1 MGRMRR
7 ELRGLTILEI
17 LIAMALLMMVIM
29 ATAMVYPSGYK
40 LNETNRYANQA
51 TEIARGIVEELMM
64 RPFTS
69 PGGAATGINNISLT
83 TLTNW
88 DPDFSEANHWPYYD
102 GSAPNV
108 WKRQSPV
115 ASWYKDTAVQDMKSK
130 LEDDSLAG
138 GKKFFFLP
146 PQDFQA
152 NAQKGIII
160 QSYPD
165 FSLPIDIKQGRMVKI
180 EVTVAWIEARMRAQ
194 GATSTLITKWVT
206 LNAWRTENKFDF

>member
-1 MGRMRR
+1 MGRMCKK
-7 ELRGLTILEI
+7 LRGLTILEI

-69 PGGAATGINNISLT
+69 PGGAATGIINISLVS
-83 TLTNW
+83 LTNW
-88 DPDFSEANHWPYYD
+88 SPDFSETNCWPYYN
-102 GSAPNV
+102 GSIGNE

-115 ASWYKDTAVQDMKSK
+115 ASWFEDTEVQDMKNS
-130 LEDDSLAG
+130 LEDDSSAG

-146 PQDFQA
+146 PQGFKA

-165 FSLPIDIKQGRMVKI
+165 FSLPVDIKQGRMVKI
-180 EVTVAWIEARMRAQ
+180 EVTVAWIEARIRAQ